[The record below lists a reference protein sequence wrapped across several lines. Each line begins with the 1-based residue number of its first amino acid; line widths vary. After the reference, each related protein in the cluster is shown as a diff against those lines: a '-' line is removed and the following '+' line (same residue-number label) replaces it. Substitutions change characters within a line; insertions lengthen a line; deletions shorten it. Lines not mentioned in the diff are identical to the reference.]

1 MADQKLKVLITGD
14 ASSLTRSLNT
24 AKGKISAFGNRL
36 SAIGST
42 LATRVSLP
50 LALAGGAAVKMA
62 IDMKESI
69 NKVDVAFK
77 KHSKSVKEFAKTT
90 LNQFGIAE
98 DSALDMAA
106 LFGDM
111 ATSMGINTKEA
122 ASMSKSMVGLVGDLA
137 SFKNLNIDQTGEKLR
152 AVFTGMGRSLLDLGI
167 VMNET
172 TMQTFL
178 TANGIETLFK
188 DMTQAEK
195 ATWRL
200 KYVLSVTENAQGDFQ
215 RTQESAANQLRIFK
229 GRIKELSISFGEV
242 LIPPLE
248 KALKK
253 INELI
258 KGFVDADEE
267 TKNLVLSI
275 AGLGV
280 ALPILIGLVG
290 KLLSFFA
297 FLINPVTLVA
307 AALGTIAAIIY
318 NKWGD
323 IAEVIVKI
331 NNKFIKFYDNS
342 VLVRD
347 FFWGFQKVMV
357 SIREHVL
364 NAFSTMTKAAK
375 MAWKVLTSPQKAG
388 DIWKNFWDDNVVIQK
403 KFQENLNRTHKK
415 MDEFSKLSM
424 GELNDIFKGAMGMPL
439 MATSVEELNG
449 QLMTLYNNIKT
460 TFPTLET
467 PEIFKTLLG
476 EGTTTSEGGGGSGD
490 GGNGGNGDGDDN
502 SVNSKLFDMKQ
513 LIIDNTELISGPLTE
528 AFSGLFSGGNFFKS
542 LINALKQLIIKLLT
556 AVAVAAVLT
565 ALLGGTS
572 AAGKAAGGGFNKG
585 GAAFKHFLG
594 GTSGLNFGGD
604 QANGGIFGSPTLV
617 RVGEYAGARNNPEV
631 IAPLNKL
638 QSYINKSGSTHVT
651 GEFALRGQD
660 LVVALQRANTERDRI
675 T

>member
-200 KYVLSVTENAQGDFQ
+200 KYVLSVTKNAQGDFQ
-215 RTQESAANQLRIFK
+215 RTQESAANQLRIFR
-229 GRIKELSISFGEV
+229 GRIKELAISFGEV

-258 KGFVDADEE
+258 ESFSGADEE

-275 AGLGV
+275 ASLGI
-280 ALPILIGLVG
+280 ALPVLIGLVG

-323 IAEVIVKI
+323 IAEIIVKI
-331 NNKFIKFYDNS
+331 NNKFIEFYNS
-342 VLVRD
+342 SQLIRD

-357 SIREHVL
+357 SVREHVL
-364 NAFSTMTKAAK
+364 NAFRTMTKAAK
-375 MAWKVLTSPQKAG
+375 MAWELLSSPSNAG
-388 DIWKNFWDDNVVIQK
+388 KIWDNFWDDSVRSQK
-403 KFQENLNRTHKK
+403 KFQENLSRTHET
-415 MDEFSKLSM
+415 MDQLSKLSM
-424 GELNDIFKGAMGMPL
+424 GELNKVFEGAMGMPL

-449 QLMTLYNNIKT
+449 QLMTLWNNFKT
-460 TFPTLET
+460 NFPSLET

-476 EGTTTSEGGGGSGD
+476 EGTTTSEDPDPKKGGGEGV
-490 GGNGGNGDGDDN
+490 NG
-502 SVNSKLFDMKQ
+502 KLFDMQQ
-513 LIIDNTELISGPLTE
+513 LLIANTELISGPLTE
-528 AFSGLFSGGNFFKS
+528 AFTGLFSGGNFFKT

-565 ALLGGTS
+565 ALLGGTT
-572 AAGKAAGGGFNKG
+572 AAGGADKLKG

-604 QANGGIFGSPTLV
+604 RANGGIFGSPTLV

-638 QSYINKSGSTHVT
+638 QSYMNKSGSTHVT